1 MRPQS
6 SHPTDRN
13 ASTLLLT
20 LHLGQL
26 FSALTASEPTIYYS
40 SLAIMIAEG
49 GYGGGLRPAQTPSKV
64 TGKGTRHNKLRFMP
78 PLLATSQHLKLNT
91 RNVRR
96 PPPPYTS
103 LSS

>member
-49 GYGGGLRPAQTPSKV
+49 GYGGWPHLLHRKKQMTREV
-64 TGKGTRHNKLRFMP
+64 T
-78 PLLATSQHLKLNT
+78 
-91 RNVRR
+91 
-96 PPPPYTS
+96 PPPSVY
-103 LSS
+103 SSSAICWTEANYMVESEDCALAPR